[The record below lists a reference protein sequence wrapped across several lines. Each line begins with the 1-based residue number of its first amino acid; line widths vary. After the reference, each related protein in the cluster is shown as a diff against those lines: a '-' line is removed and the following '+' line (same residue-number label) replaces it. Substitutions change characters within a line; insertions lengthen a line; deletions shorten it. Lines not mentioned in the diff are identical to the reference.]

1 VSFKVWGIM
10 PLTLVFS
17 AAQLPL
23 LNRHAIDRPS

>member
-10 PLTLVFS
+10 PLTLAFS

-23 LNRHAIDRPS
+23 LTRHSLDKT